1 MQDKVFFMWR
11 LVVEE
16 IISHIRCINMD
27 EELVIRFE
35 KYLKEASQIFICGF
49 GESELIGKAFASRL
63 QGLHQDVFVITDT
76 IVPAMNN
83 KDVMVAISGS
93 GDTEPTLT
101 LTKRAHEIGA
111 SILSITSFSDSPLAN
126 VSDLVIEIPGRIKP
140 KTKDYIERRVSG
152 EYEPL
157 TPFGALFEISTR
169 IFLEGVVVELAN
181 DGANY

>member
-1 MQDKVFFMWR
+1 MWR

-16 IISHIRCINMD
+16 ITSHIRCMD
-27 EELVIRFE
+27 IDEALVRQFQD
-35 KYLKEASQIFICGF
+35 YLNEASRIFICGF

-63 QGLHQDVFVITDT
+63 QGLHKNVFVITDT
-76 IVPAMNN
+76 IVPEIGD

-101 LTKRAHEIGA
+101 LVQRSHEIGA
-111 SILSITSFSDSPLAN
+111 INLSITSFTDSPLAQI
-126 VSDLVIEIPGRIKP
+126 SDLVIEIPGRIKP
-140 KTKDYIERRVSG
+140 KTKDYIGRRVAG

-181 DGANY
+181 YGGK